1 MFLVCLRLIPPSH
14 IIPSKADSVASP
26 NCSLIEISSV
36 QWKGPDQRTT
46 ANSSSSEK
54 DERQYISL
62 CVPNPYWPEYGSQA
76 VSLSFHVNSASS
88 YALSVF
94 RSPDDDSES

>member
-26 NCSLIEISSV
+26 NCSLIAISSV

-46 ANSSSSEK
+46 ANSSSSLLLK
-54 DERQYISL
+54 RMNSNIFHYVCPILTSKNVSFL
-62 CVPNPYWPEYGSQA
+62 PTAMLSQFQK
-76 VSLSFHVNSASS
+76 S
-88 YALSVF
+88 
-94 RSPDDDSES
+94 R